1 MTPSAKFKMHR
12 GPTEDSVATFSKD
25 KYYKSIGMFGSRTSQ
40 TNIVKKV
47 ASL

>member
-1 MTPSAKFKMHR
+1 MTPSAKFKMH
-12 GPTEDSVATFSKD
+12 TEDSVATFSKD